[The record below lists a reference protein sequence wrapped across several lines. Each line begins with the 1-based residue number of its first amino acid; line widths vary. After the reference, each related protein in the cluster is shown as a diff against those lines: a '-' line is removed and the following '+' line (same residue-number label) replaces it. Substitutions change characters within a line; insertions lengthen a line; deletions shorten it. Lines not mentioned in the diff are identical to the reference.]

1 MPSARIADTM
11 TASHIPLR
19 PYPGEIVTRLR
30 FAIMTCAL
38 AALLATPLAA
48 QAPAL
53 ALKTTDLGKGATIV
67 LVPGLGSQR
76 MQWMPTARKLIA
88 GHKVVMVD
96 LPGHGDSPMPDPFSF
111 DAAASMLDAVLA
123 KQNPEST
130 IVVAHGVGGLIAV
143 MAAKAHPEH
152 MKGLIV
158 IDGALKLPMAIPDQ
172 QKQMFLESIDAN
184 YDMFLR
190 MMFKPLG
197 KDTTQGVEIYSKA
210 ALVPSQ
216 NIKAY
221 MRQLVNAD
229 ASGAAKSV
237 KVPLLYV
244 GSSKAWPDTVQWSVI
259 AKQRGWDEVTQAK
272 TRRIGNS
279 GYLMMAD
286 QPDSLASAIAEFA
299 KQVMGKG
306 LSSAE

>member
-1 MPSARIADTM
+1 MI
-11 TASHIPLR
+11 
-19 PYPGEIVTRLR
+19 RLR
-30 FAIMTCAL
+30 FAVMTCAL

-48 QAPAL
+48 QAPAQ

-67 LVPGLGSQR
+67 LVPSLGSQR

-88 GHKVVMVD
+88 GHKVVLVD
-96 LPGHGDSPMPDPFSF
+96 LPGHGESPMPDPFSF
-111 DAAASMLDAVLA
+111 DVAAAMLDAVLA
-123 KQNPEST
+123 KQNPDST

-158 IDGALKLPMAIPDQ
+158 IDGALKSPMAIPDQ
-172 QKQMFLESIDAN
+172 QKKFFLDYIDAN
-184 YDMFLR
+184 YDMF
-190 MMFKPLG
+190 MKQMFKPLG

-210 ALVPSQ
+210 ALIPSQ

-221 MRQLVNAD
+221 MRQLVDAD
-229 ASGAAKSV
+229 ASGAAKNT

-244 GSSKAWPDTVQWSVI
+244 GSSKAWPDTLQWSAV
-259 AKQRGWDEVTQAK
+259 AKQRGWEDVSQVKA
-272 TRRIGNS
+272 RRIGNS
-279 GYLMMAD
+279 GYLMMVD
-286 QPDSLASAIAEFA
+286 QPDSLASMIAEFA
-299 KQVMGKG
+299 RQVMGKG